1 MDFYG
6 YNRAKAIAHCDSLAV
21 GRASRQTDSLRSW
34 NRLRPEHVAE
44 LLSNAAADARAD
56 ARALASLMERTC
68 WRINMQVP
76 TQGKAN
82 QLVSN
87 VREVAITAAGREF
100 KLQCTESP
108 SLQLERI
115 IAA

>member
-1 MDFYG
+1 
-6 YNRAKAIAHCDSLAV
+6 
-21 GRASRQTDSLRSW
+21 
-34 NRLRPEHVAE
+34 
-44 LLSNAAADARAD
+44 
-56 ARALASLMERTC
+56 
-68 WRINMQVP
+68 MQVP

-108 SLQLERI
+108 ALQLERI

>member
-21 GRASRQTDSLRSW
+21 GRASRETDSLRSW
-34 NRLRPEHVAE
+34 NRLRPEHVVE

-56 ARALASLMERTC
+56 ARMLASLMARAC
-68 WRINMQVP
+68 WRIHLQGP

-108 SLQLERI
+108 ALQLERI

>member
-6 YNRAKAIAHCDSLAV
+6 YDRAKAIAHCDSLAL
-21 GRASRQTDSLRSW
+21 GRASRDTDSLRSW
-34 NRLRPEHVAE
+34 NRLRPEHVVE

-56 ARALASLMERTC
+56 ARTLASLMEHAS
-68 WRINMQVP
+68 WRIHMQAP
-76 TQGKAN
+76 AQAKAN

-100 KLQCTESP
+100 KLQCTENP
-108 SLQLERI
+108 SLQLERV